1 MSDSAPLTVCGTFT
15 RARRYPLVVA
25 RVWGRR
31 VTLNFAVGAAMGLG
45 VVWLTRGLWQY
56 GPLGSRAW
64 LVYAI
69 AGLGMGAFLHRGR
82 LDGRAPLWTIYTVI
96 GWLAVEVPQA
106 VAQRINVRTIE
117 VTVPAAPVA
126 VVALGRRPRAVQMW
140 VPPKTE
146 AA

>member
-1 MSDSAPLTVCGTFT
+1 MSDSVPPTVCGTFT

-45 VVWLTRGLWQY
+45 VVWLTRGFWQY

-64 LVYAI
+64 LVHAI

-82 LDGRAPLWTIYTVI
+82 LDGRAPLWTIHTVI
-96 GWLAVEVPQA
+96 GWLVVEVPQA
-106 VAQRINVRTIE
+106 MAQRINVRTIE
-117 VTVPAAPVA
+117 VTVPAAPVS
-126 VVALGRRPRAVQMW
+126 VVALPPRPRAVQMW